1 VRPRARL
8 THEGRVF
15 LYTAVAALPA
25 VVCSLALLW
34 TDGYSAKVQWTLSVL
49 VIGTWISFSFGVRE
63 RVIRPL
69 QTLANLLAALR
80 EDDYSIRGRHDRHD
94 DALGTAMAE
103 VNALGASL
111 RDQRLGAIEASALLA
126 KVLASIDVAIFAF
139 DEGGVLRLANR
150 AGERLVGGGLLVGQ
164 TAAALGLGDLLTG
177 DAPRTTALGSEG
189 QRRQWLLRRG
199 EARLGGRPHTLVV
212 LTDVQRA
219 LRDEEQ
225 LAWQRLVRVLG
236 HEINNS
242 LTPIQSIAG
251 SLRAGL
257 GPTPDDDVAR
267 GLAVIERR
275 AESLGR
281 FMGAYARLARLPR
294 PKVAPVDV
302 SGWVRRNALL
312 EQRVPV
318 TVAPGPDVV
327 ILADGDQ
334 LDQLI
339 INLLRNAAEAN
350 LETGGGTITIG
361 WTVGPENVEI
371 VIEDEGPGIAETSN
385 LFVPFFTTKPKG
397 SGIGLAL
404 SRQIAEAHGGRL
416 ELMNRGAPRRGC
428 AAHLVLPR

>member
-1 VRPRARL
+1 VKRGARL

-15 LYTAVAALPA
+15 VYTAAAALPA
-25 VVCSLALLW
+25 VVCAIALLW
-34 TDGYSAKVQWTLSVL
+34 TGGYSAKVQWTLSVL
-49 VIGTWISFSFGVRE
+49 VLGTWISFAFAVRE

-80 EDDYSIRGRHDRHD
+80 EDDYSIRGRHDRAD
-94 DALGTAMAE
+94 DALGVAMAE

-111 RDQRLGAIEASALLA
+111 RSQRLGAIEASALLA

-139 DEGGVLRLANR
+139 DDTGVLRLANR
-150 AGERLVGGGLLVGQ
+150 AGERLLGGGLLIGQ
-164 TAAALGLGDLLTG
+164 TAGALGMGELLGG

-189 QRRQWLLRRG
+189 ARRQWLLRRG

-219 LRDEEQ
+219 LREEEQ

-251 SLRAGL
+251 SLRTAL
-257 GPTPDDDVAR
+257 GPAPDEDVVR

-281 FMGAYARLARLPR
+281 FMGAYARLAGLPR
-294 PKVAPVDV
+294 PRLAPVDV
-302 SGWVRRNALL
+302 GAWVRRNALL
-312 EQRVPV
+312 EQRVAV
-318 TVAPGPDVV
+318 TVAAGPDVL
-327 ILADGDQ
+327 IPADGDQ
-334 LDQLI
+334 LDQLL
-339 INLLRNAAEAN
+339 INLLRNAAEATI
-350 LETGGGTITIG
+350 ETGGGAVTVR
-361 WTVGPENVEI
+361 WTVAPESVEV

-416 ELMNRGAPRRGC
+416 ELANRSGKRGC
-428 AAHLVLPR
+428 AAHLFLPR